1 MGITR
6 ANLNMDG
13 KMSELIEL
21 FINQERIGDIT
32 SATPLIIEL
41 GILVKGES
49 FLLKDKIVSENS
61 FNLKIQHR

>member
-13 KMSELIEL
+13 KMPELIEL

-49 FLLKDKIVSENS
+49 LLLKDKIVSENS
-61 FNLKIQHR
+61 FNNSI